1 MKGKIFIDSNIWIYL
16 YSKKDIKAKVAED
29 IIDKN
34 FDSIIISFQVIHEVY
49 NVLVMKILKNKLK
62 AREIVSKMAESFYMI
77 DSNFY
82 LTDKAIDINIR
93 YNYSFWDS
101 LIIASA
107 ITSGCSILYTEDMQH
122 NQLIEG
128 TLRIVNPFVYERG

>member
-1 MKGKIFIDSNIWIYL
+1 MKDRVFIDTNILIYFI
-16 YSKKDIKAKVAED
+16 SDEEPKKQIAKRILVDDPILKVLSSQVIGEFVNVSIKKNLLPKEETYLVAKVFMKNLAFTLIDQESLNKSFD
-29 IIDKN
+29 I
-34 FDSIIISFQVIHEVY
+34 Q
-49 NVLVMKILKNKLK
+49 L
-62 AREIVSKMAESFYMI
+62 
-77 DSNFY
+77 
-82 LTDKAIDINIR
+82 R